1 MIERTKDYRRIK
13 GLAPKWD
20 LVVSDEVYYL
30 VEMENGE
37 DIGAI
42 VFHPTDEP
50 GMLMHVALGPECRG
64 ARAGEAY
71 RNAFEWM
78 FTNTDC
84 EKLLGRIPE
93 TYQHARVMAQNIGGE
108 FTGIDNDNLRCY
120 SIEKKSYQKA
130 AISDE

>member
-20 LVVSDEVYYL
+20 LVVSDKVYYL
-30 VEMENGE
+30 VEMENGD

-42 VFHPTDEP
+42 CFHPTDEE
-50 GMLMHVALGPECRG
+50 GLLMHVALGIECRG

-78 FTNTDC
+78 FTNTDTDI
-84 EKLLGRIPE
+84 LLGRIPE
-93 TYQHARVMAQNIGGE
+93 TYQHARVMSVYIGGK
-108 FTGIDNDNLRCY
+108 FTGIDCDGLRCY
-120 SIEKKSYQKA
+120 SVTRNDFEQRVI
-130 AISDE
+130 